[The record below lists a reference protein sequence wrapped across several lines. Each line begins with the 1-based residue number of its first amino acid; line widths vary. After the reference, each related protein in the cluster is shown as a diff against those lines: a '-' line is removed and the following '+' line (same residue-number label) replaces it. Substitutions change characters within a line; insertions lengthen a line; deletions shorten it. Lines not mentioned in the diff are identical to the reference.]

1 MASRTRRLWTA
12 ARFTGSLYGDRARV
26 VVHGVRGDAFARL
39 RGRPG
44 RVDPYSVYE
53 RIRAEGGWV
62 TTRLGNLASVD
73 HAACSAVLRN
83 RRFGVQPEGHE
94 PGPDEEFDLSFLDRN
109 PPDHTRL
116 RRLASGAF
124 SPRRVAE
131 YRRRVEKVVDG
142 LLDDLLHGGLDGRGT
157 GVDVDLVSAYAAP
170 LPIAVITELLGIPDA
185 DAAAFTRYGSAIG
198 GALGGIRSLR
208 HARELAQADAEL
220 DALFVAL
227 FERRR
232 VEPRDDLI
240 SDLVAVEGDQIR
252 SEELRPMCG
261 LLLIAG
267 FETTVN
273 LIGNAVHTLL
283 DHPEEWERLVADP
296 ERAAAVCQET
306 LRYEPPVHRTARISF
321 DDTEVG
327 GREVARGQFVHVLL
341 GGANRDPSV
350 FARPD
355 VFDPD
360 RADAAEHLA
369 FSSGIHHCLGRPLA
383 ELEATIAL
391 GRLAERAP
399 GLRRAGRMR
408 LRPSTIIRG
417 PQVLPVRT

>member
-1 MASRTRRLWTA
+1 MASRTHQLRSA
-12 ARFTGSLYGDRARV
+12 ASFAGSLYGDRARV
-26 VVHGVRGDAFARL
+26 LVQGARGDAFARL
-39 RGRPG
+39 RGRTG

-53 RIRAEGGWV
+53 QIRAEGGWV

-73 HAACSAVLRN
+73 HAACSAVLRS
-83 RRFGVQPEGHE
+83 RRFGVQPETHV
-94 PGPDEEFDLSFLDRN
+94 PGPDDDFDLSFLDRN

-124 SPRRVAE
+124 SPRRVAD

-142 LLDDLLHGGLDGRGT
+142 LLDDMGT
-157 GVDVDLVSAYAAP
+157 GVEVDLVSAYAAP

-208 HARELAQADAEL
+208 HARELARADAEL
-220 DALFVAL
+220 DALFAAL

-252 SEELRPMCG
+252 PEELRPMCG

-283 DHPEEWERLVADP
+283 DHPGEWERLVADP
-296 ERAAAVCQET
+296 SRAAAVCQET
-306 LRYEPPVHRTARISF
+306 LRFEPPVHRTARISF
-321 DDTEVG
+321 DDIEVG
-327 GREVARGQFVHVLL
+327 GRKVAREQFVHVLL

-360 RADAAEHLA
+360 RDDAADHLA

-391 GRLAERAP
+391 SRLAERAP
-399 GLRRAGRMR
+399 RLRRAGRMQ

-417 PQVLPVRT
+417 PQRLPVRT

>member
-1 MASRTRRLWTA
+1 MTSRTHQLRAA
-12 ARFTGSLYGDRARV
+12 ARFAGSLYGDRARV
-26 VVHGVRGDAFARL
+26 VVHGAQGDAFARL

-44 RVDPYSVYE
+44 RVDPYSVYQG
-53 RIRAEGGWV
+53 IRAEGGWV
-62 TTRLGNLASVD
+62 TTRLGNLATVD
-73 HAACSAVLRN
+73 HAACSVVLRD
-83 RRFGVQPEGHE
+83 RRFGVQPEGHV
-94 PGPDEEFDLSFLDRN
+94 PGPDDEVDLSFLDRN

-142 LLDDLLHGGLDGRGT
+142 LLDDMLGGRRT
-157 GVDVDLVSAYAAP
+157 GVDADLVSAYAAP

-208 HARELAQADAEL
+208 HARELARADAEL
-220 DALFVAL
+220 DALFAAL

-252 SEELRPMCG
+252 PEELRPMCG

-306 LRYEPPVHRTARISF
+306 LRFEPPVQRTARISF
-321 DDTEVG
+321 DDTEVRG
-327 GREVARGQFVHVLL
+327 RKVGREQFVHVLL

-360 RADAAEHLA
+360 RGDAAEHLA

-391 GRLAERAP
+391 GRLAERVP
-399 GLRRAGRMR
+399 RLRRAGRMR

-417 PQVLPVRT
+417 PRVLPVRT

>member
-1 MASRTRRLWTA
+1 MASRTHQLRTA
-12 ARFTGSLYGDRARV
+12 ARFAGSLYGDRAQV
-26 VVHGVRGDAFARL
+26 VVHGARGDAFAQL

-44 RVDPYSVYE
+44 RVDPYSVYD
-53 RIRAEGGWV
+53 RIRGEGGWV
-62 TTRLGNLASVD
+62 TTRLGNLASVE
-73 HAACSAVLRN
+73 HAACKAVLRS
-83 RRFGVQPEGHE
+83 RRFGVQPEAHV
-94 PGPDEEFDLSFLDRN
+94 PGPEDEFDLSFLERN

-124 SPRRVAE
+124 SPRRVAD

-142 LLDDLLHGGLDGRGT
+142 LLDDVGT
-157 GVDVDLVSAYAAP
+157 GVEVDLVAAYAAP

-208 HARELAQADAEL
+208 HARELARADAEL
-220 DALFVAL
+220 DALFAAL

-252 SEELRPMCG
+252 PEELRPMCG

-283 DHPEEWERLVADP
+283 DHPEEWERLVDDP
-296 ERAAAVCQET
+296 ERSAAVVQET
-306 LRYEPPVHRTARISF
+306 LRFEPPVHRTARISF
-321 DDTEVG
+321 DDTEVS
-327 GREVARGQFVHVLL
+327 GRKVAREQFVHVLL

-360 RADAAEHLA
+360 RADVAEHLA

-391 GRLAERAP
+391 ARLAERAP
-399 GLRRAGRMR
+399 RLRRAGRMR

>member
-1 MASRTRRLWTA
+1 MASRTHQLRTA
-12 ARFTGSLYGDRARV
+12 ARFAGSLYGDRARV
-26 VVHGVRGDAFARL
+26 VVHGARGDAFAQL

-44 RVDPYSVYE
+44 RVDPYAVYE
-53 RIRAEGGWV
+53 GIRAQGGWV
-62 TTRLGNLASVD
+62 TTRMGNLASVD
-73 HAACSAVLRN
+73 HAACSAVLRS
-83 RRFGVQPEGHE
+83 RRFGVQPEAHV
-94 PGPDEEFDLSFLDRN
+94 PGPEDEFDLSFLERN

-124 SPRRVAE
+124 SPRRVTE

-142 LLDDLLHGGLDGRGT
+142 LLDDVGT

-208 HARELAQADAEL
+208 HARELARADAEL
-220 DALFVAL
+220 DALFAAL

-232 VEPRDDLI
+232 ADPRDDLI

-252 SEELRPMCG
+252 PEELRPMCG

-296 ERAAAVCQET
+296 GRAAAVCQET
-306 LRYEPPVHRTARISF
+306 LRFEPPVHRTARISF

-327 GREVARGQFVHVLL
+327 GQTVAREQFVHVLL

-350 FARPD
+350 FERPA

-360 RADAAEHLA
+360 RPDAAEHLA

-399 GLRRAGRMR
+399 RLRRAGRMR

>member
-1 MASRTRRLWTA
+1 MASRTHQLRTA
-12 ARFTGSLYGDRARV
+12 ARFAGSLYGDRARV
-26 VVHGVRGDAFARL
+26 VVHGARGDAFAQL

-44 RVDPYSVYE
+44 RVDPYAVYE
-53 RIRAEGGWV
+53 GIRAQGGWV
-62 TTRLGNLASVD
+62 TTRMGNLASVD
-73 HAACSAVLRN
+73 HAACSAVLRS
-83 RRFGVQPEGHE
+83 RRFGVQPEAHV
-94 PGPDEEFDLSFLDRN
+94 PGPEDEFDLSFLERN

-124 SPRRVAE
+124 SPRRVTE
-131 YRRRVEKVVDG
+131 YRRRVEKVVNG
-142 LLDDLLHGGLDGRGT
+142 LLDDVGT

-208 HARELAQADAEL
+208 HARELARADAEL
-220 DALFVAL
+220 DALFAAL

-232 VEPRDDLI
+232 ADPRDDLI

-252 SEELRPMCG
+252 PEELRPMCG

-296 ERAAAVCQET
+296 GRAAAVCQET
-306 LRYEPPVHRTARISF
+306 LRFEPPVHRTARISF

-327 GREVARGQFVHVLL
+327 GQTVAREQFVHVLL

-350 FARPD
+350 FERPA

-360 RADAAEHLA
+360 RPDAAEHLA

-399 GLRRAGRMR
+399 RLRRAGRMR